1 MDYLKKDQLT
11 EWLDKKY
18 DENFQLM
25 EKACEEKQGYFE
37 KLMEGK
43 VAMIRDVKDYIL
55 GRKSISYDHKPLEA
69 ADIITLPENNIKVS
83 EMYGILEAFIQGVES
98 EKGIDPDNQ
107 IFQDKMNHTLDYLK
121 RLKEEFDNPEDYRRL
136 HEYQQEEAGRITHDM
151 LMSNEP
157 IERFSEVLIDDE
169 LKIVD
174 VTKEYNPTDDLVC
187 LAGMLNDLQNKNES
201 LNGRFKHEREICV
214 KACRD
219 AFELQME
226 NQKLLKKLGELYK

>member
-1 MDYLKKDQLT
+1 MDYLKKDQLI
-11 EWLDKKY
+11 EWLDKQY

-25 EKACEEKQGYFE
+25 EKACEEKQTYYE
-37 KLMEGK
+37 KVLEGR
-43 VAMIRDVKDYIL
+43 VAMIQHINNYIL
-55 GRKSISYDHKPLEA
+55 GRKPIGYNHEPFEA
-69 ADIITLPENNIKVS
+69 ADIITLPENNIRVS

-121 RLKEEFDNPEDYRRL
+121 RLKEEFDNPGDYRRL
-136 HEYQQEEAGRITHDM
+136 HEYQQDEANKINSENYD
-151 LMSNEP
+151 S
-157 IERFSEVLIDDE
+157 IERFSEILIDDE

-174 VTKEYNPTDDLVC
+174 VTMEYNPTDNLVC

-201 LNGRFKHEREICV
+201 LDGRFKSEREICV

>member
-1 MDYLKKDQLT
+1 MDYLKKDQLI

-43 VAMIRDVKDYIL
+43 VAMIKDVKDYIL
-55 GRKSISYDHKPLEA
+55 GRKSIGYAHEPLEA

-121 RLKEEFDNPEDYRRL
+121 RLKEEFDNPEDYRKL
-136 HEYQQEEAGRITHDM
+136 HEYQQDETNKINSENYD
-151 LMSNEP
+151 S

-174 VTKEYNPTDDLVC
+174 VTKEYNPTDNLVC

-226 NQKLLKKLGELYK
+226 NQKLMKKLGELYK

>member
-1 MDYLKKDQLT
+1 MEYLKKDQLT

-18 DENFQLM
+18 DEMVPLM

-37 KLMEGK
+37 KVMEGR

-55 GRKSISYDHKPLEA
+55 GRKSISYGHEPLEA
-69 ADIITLPENNIKVS
+69 ADVITLPENNIRVS

-121 RLKEEFDNPEDYRRL
+121 RLKEEFDNPEDYRKLQKL
-136 HEYQQEEAGRITHDM
+136 HEEEADKITHDM

-157 IERFSEVLIDDE
+157 IERFTEVLIDDE

-174 VTKEYNPTDDLVC
+174 ATTEYAPTDNLVC

-201 LNGRFKHEREICV
+201 LDGRFKNEREICV
-214 KACRD
+214 KACRE

-226 NQKLLKKLGELYK
+226 NQKLLKKLGGFYK

>member
-1 MDYLKKDQLT
+1 MIEYLKKDQLT

-25 EKACEEKQGYFE
+25 EKACEEKQTYYE
-37 KLMEGK
+37 KVLEGR
-43 VAMIRDVKDYIL
+43 VAMIQHINNYIL
-55 GRKSISYDHKPLEA
+55 GRKPIGYNHEPFEA
-69 ADIITLPENNIKVS
+69 ADIIILPENNIRVS

-98 EKGIDPDNQ
+98 EKGIDPNNQ

-121 RLKEEFDNPEDYRRL
+121 RLKEEFDNPEDYRKL
-136 HEYQQEEAGRITHDM
+136 QKHHEDETDKINQCNYD
-151 LMSNEP
+151 S

-174 VTKEYNPTDDLVC
+174 ATGEYNPTDNLVC

-201 LNGRFKHEREICV
+201 LNGRFKSEREICV

-219 AFELQME
+219 AFGLQME
-226 NQKLLKKLGELYK
+226 NQKLMKKLGEFYK

>member
-1 MDYLKKDQLT
+1 MEYLKKDQLT

-25 EKACEEKQGYFE
+25 EKACEEKQEYFR
-37 KLMEGK
+37 KVMEGR
-43 VAMIRDVKDYIL
+43 VAMIKDVKDYIT
-55 GRKSISYDHKPLEA
+55 GRKPISYGNEPFEA
-69 ADIITLPENNIKVS
+69 ADIITLPENNIRVS

-121 RLKEEFDNPEDYRRL
+121 RLKEEFDNSEDYRRL
-136 HEYQQEEAGRITHDM
+136 QEYQQEEADRITHDM
-151 LMSNEP
+151 PMSNEP
-157 IERFSEVLIDDE
+157 IERFSEVLIDNE

-174 VTKEYNPTDDLVC
+174 ATTEYAPTDNLVC
-187 LAGMLNDLQNKNES
+187 LAGMLNDLQNKIES
-201 LNGRFKHEREICV
+201 LDGRFKHEREICV

-219 AFELQME
+219 AFGLQME
-226 NQKLLKKLGELYK
+226 NQKLIKKLGELYK

>member
-1 MDYLKKDQLT
+1 MEYLKKDQLT

-18 DENFQLM
+18 DENFQVM
-25 EKACEEKQGYFE
+25 EKACEEEQTYFK
-37 KLMEGK
+37 KLMEGR
-43 VAMIRDVKDYIL
+43 VAMIRDVKNYIL
-55 GRKSISYDHKPLEA
+55 GRKSIGYTNKPLEA
-69 ADIITLPENNIKVS
+69 ADVITLPENNIRVS

-107 IFQDKMNHTLDYLK
+107 IFQDKMDCALDYLK

-136 HEYQQEEAGRITHDM
+136 QEYQQEEAGRITHDM

-169 LKIVD
+169 LKIAD
-174 VTKEYNPTDDLVC
+174 VTTEYAPTDNIVC

-201 LNGRFKHEREICV
+201 LDGRFKSEREICV

>member
-1 MDYLKKDQLT
+1 MDYLKKDQLI
-11 EWLDKKY
+11 EWLDKQY

-25 EKACEEKQGYFE
+25 EKACEEKQTYYE
-37 KLMEGK
+37 KVLEGR
-43 VAMIRDVKDYIL
+43 VAMIQHINNYIL
-55 GRKSISYDHKPLEA
+55 GRKPIGYNHEPFEA
-69 ADIITLPENNIKVS
+69 ADIITLPENNIRVS

-107 IFQDKMNHTLDYLK
+107 IFQDKMNCALDYLK
-121 RLKEEFDNPEDYRRL
+121 RLKEEFDNPGDYRRL
-136 HEYQQEEAGRITHDM
+136 HEYQQDEANKINSENYD
-151 LMSNEP
+151 S
-157 IERFSEVLIDDE
+157 IERFSEILIDDE

-174 VTKEYNPTDDLVC
+174 VTNEYNPTDNLVC

-201 LNGRFKHEREICV
+201 LDGRFKSEREICV

-226 NQKLLKKLGELYK
+226 NQKLMKKLGEFYK

>member
-11 EWLDKKY
+11 EWLDKQY
-18 DENFQLM
+18 DENVQLM

-37 KLMEGK
+37 KLMEGR
-43 VAMIRDVKDYIL
+43 VAMIKDVKDYIL
-55 GRKSISYDHKPLEA
+55 GRKSIGYAHEPLEA
-69 ADIITLPENNIKVS
+69 ADIITLPENNIRVS
-83 EMYGILEAFIQGVES
+83 EMYGILEAFIRGVES

-107 IFQDKMNHTLDYLK
+107 IFQDKMDCALEYLK

-174 VTKEYNPTDDLVC
+174 VTMEYNPTDNLVC

-201 LNGRFKHEREICV
+201 LDGRFKSEREICV

-226 NQKLLKKLGELYK
+226 NQKLMKKLGELYK